1 MTLLVHGNAELR
13 LAMSGLGSNICLVPT
28 MGALHDGH
36 GALIDAA
43 KDFAGKDGCVVVSD
57 FVNPKQFG
65 QEEDF
70 EKYPRNLESD
80 LKIAH
85 SAGAHILWAPSVEDV
100 YPGQWP
106 LDIESD
112 PRFEIMEGRTRPG
125 HFVAVIEVVTR
136 LFDIVQ
142 PNIAVF
148 GEKDFQQLIFISE
161 MAQKRDPQIGILAVP
176 TKRAAD
182 GLALSSRNVY
192 LSSDQRNVAHLI
204 PDALKKAVQLASKG
218 ASQSEIKKTVTE
230 IINASDLIEIDY
242 LEILSNDLTELKTG
256 VVGRILIAV
265 KLGNT
270 RLIDNMPILL
280 QDKNDSN

>member
-1 MTLLVHGNAELR
+1 MTQLVHGNSELR
-13 LAMSGLGSNICLVPT
+13 LAMNGLGSNICLVPT

-36 GALIDAA
+36 ATLIHAG
-43 KDFAGKDGCVVVSD
+43 KEFVGKDGCVVVSD

-65 QEEDF
+65 QNEDF
-70 EKYPRNLESD
+70 EKYPRNIEQD
-80 LKIAH
+80 LKVAR

-106 LDIESD
+106 LDIETD
-112 PRFEIMEGRTRPG
+112 PRFEILEGKSRSG
-125 HFVAVIEVVTR
+125 HFAAVLEVVTR
-136 LFDIVQ
+136 LFNIVQ

-148 GEKDFQQLIFISE
+148 GEKDFQQLVFISE
-161 MAQKRDPQIGILAVP
+161 MAKKREPQIGILAVP
-176 TKRAAD
+176 TKRDFD

-204 PDALKKAVQLASKG
+204 PDALKQGVLLASKG
-218 ASQSEIKKTVTE
+218 ADLQEIKESVKEV
-230 IINASDLIEIDY
+230 ISRSNLIEIEY
-242 LEILSNDLTELKTG
+242 VEILNNELKELIPG
-256 VVGRILIAV
+256 VVGRILIAA

-280 QDKNDSN
+280 KEKS

>member
-1 MTLLVHGNAELR
+1 MTQLVHGNSELR
-13 LAMSGLGSNICLVPT
+13 LAMNGLGSNICLVPT

-36 GALIDAA
+36 ASLITAG
-43 KDFAGKDGCVVVSD
+43 KEFVGKDGCVVVSD

-65 QEEDF
+65 QNEDF
-70 EKYPRNLESD
+70 EKYPRNIDHD
-80 LKIAH
+80 LKVAR

-106 LDIESD
+106 LDIETD
-112 PRFEIMEGRTRPG
+112 PRFEILEGKSRSG
-125 HFVAVIEVVTR
+125 HFAAVLEVVTR
-136 LFDIVQ
+136 LFNIVQ

-148 GEKDFQQLIFISE
+148 GEKDFQQLVFISE
-161 MAQKRDPQIGILAVP
+161 MAQKREPQIGILAVP
-176 TKRAAD
+176 TKRDFD

-204 PDALKKAVQLASKG
+204 PDALKQGVLLASKG
-218 ASQSEIKKTVTE
+218 ASPREVKESVKEVISKS
-230 IINASDLIEIDY
+230 NLIEFEY
-242 LEILSNDLTELKTG
+242 VEILNNELNELLPG
-256 VVGRILIAV
+256 QVGRILIAA

-280 QDKNDSN
+280 KEKS

>member
-1 MTLLVHGNAELR
+1 MTQLVHGNSELR
-13 LAMSGLGSNICLVPT
+13 LAMNGLGSNICLVPT

-36 GALIDAA
+36 AALIAA
-43 KDFAGKDGCVVVSD
+43 GKEFVGKDGCVVVSD

-65 QEEDF
+65 QNEDF
-70 EKYPRNLESD
+70 EKYPRNIEQD
-80 LKIAH
+80 LKVAR

-106 LDIESD
+106 MDIETD
-112 PRFEIMEGRTRPG
+112 PRFEILEGKSRSG
-125 HFVAVIEVVTR
+125 HFAAVLEVVTR
-136 LFDIVQ
+136 LFNIVQ

-148 GEKDFQQLIFISE
+148 GEKDFQQLVFISE
-161 MAQKRDPQIGILAVP
+161 MAKKREPQIGILAVP
-176 TKRAAD
+176 TKRDFD

-204 PDALKKAVQLASKG
+204 PDALKQGVLLASKG
-218 ASQSEIKKTVTE
+218 ANPQEIKESVKEV
-230 IINASDLIEIDY
+230 ISRSNLIEIEY
-242 LEILSNDLTELKTG
+242 VEILSNELNDLIPG
-256 VVGRILIAV
+256 VVGRILIAA

-280 QDKNDSN
+280 KDKS

>member
-1 MTLLVHGNAELR
+1 MTQLVHGNSELR
-13 LAMSGLGSNICLVPT
+13 LAMNGLGSNICLVPT

-36 GALIDAA
+36 ATLIHAG
-43 KDFAGKDGCVVVSD
+43 KEFVGKDGCVVVSD

-65 QEEDF
+65 QNEDF
-70 EKYPRNLESD
+70 EKYPRNIDQD
-80 LKIAH
+80 LKVAR

-106 LDIESD
+106 LDIETD
-112 PRFEIMEGRTRPG
+112 PRFEILEGKSRSG
-125 HFVAVIEVVTR
+125 HFAAVLEVVTR
-136 LFDIVQ
+136 LFNIVQ

-148 GEKDFQQLIFISE
+148 GEKDFQQLVFISE
-161 MAQKRDPQIGILAVP
+161 MAKKREPQIGILAVP
-176 TKRAAD
+176 TKRDFD

-204 PDALKKAVQLASKG
+204 PDALKQGVLLASKG
-218 ASQSEIKKTVTE
+218 ANPQEIKESVKEV
-230 IINASDLIEIDY
+230 ISKSNLIEIEY
-242 LEILSNDLTELKTG
+242 VEILNNELNELIPG
-256 VVGRILIAV
+256 VVGRILIAA

-280 QDKNDSN
+280 KEKS

>member
-1 MTLLVHGNAELR
+1 MTQLVHGNSELR
-13 LAMSGLGSNICLVPT
+13 LAMNGLGSNICLVPT

-36 GALIDAA
+36 AALIAA
-43 KDFAGKDGCVVVSD
+43 GKEFVGKDGCVVVSD

-65 QEEDF
+65 QNEDF
-70 EKYPRNLESD
+70 EKYPRNIEQD
-80 LKIAH
+80 LKVAR

-106 LDIESD
+106 MDIETD
-112 PRFEIMEGRTRPG
+112 PRFEILEGKSRSG
-125 HFVAVIEVVTR
+125 HFAAVLEVVTR
-136 LFDIVQ
+136 LFNIVQ

-148 GEKDFQQLIFISE
+148 GEKDFQQLVFISE
-161 MAQKRDPQIGILAVP
+161 MAKKREPQIGILAVP
-176 TKRAAD
+176 TKRDFD

-204 PDALKKAVQLASKG
+204 PDALKQGVLLASKG
-218 ASQSEIKKTVTE
+218 ANPQEIKESVKEV
-230 IINASDLIEIDY
+230 ISRSNLIEIEY
-242 LEILSNDLTELKTG
+242 VEILNNELKELIPG
-256 VVGRILIAV
+256 VVGRILIAA

-280 QDKNDSN
+280 KEKS

>member
-1 MTLLVHGNAELR
+1 MTQLVHGNSELR
-13 LAMSGLGSNICLVPT
+13 LAMNGLGSNICLVPT

-36 GALIDAA
+36 AALIAA
-43 KDFAGKDGCVVVSD
+43 GKEFVGKDGCVVVSD

-65 QEEDF
+65 QNEDF
-70 EKYPRNLESD
+70 EKYPRNIDQD
-80 LKIAH
+80 LKVAR

-106 LDIESD
+106 MDIESD
-112 PRFEIMEGRTRPG
+112 PRFEILEGKSRSG
-125 HFVAVIEVVTR
+125 HFAAVLEVVTR
-136 LFDIVQ
+136 LLNIVQ

-148 GEKDFQQLIFISE
+148 GEKDFQQLVFISE
-161 MAQKRDPQIGILAVP
+161 MAKKREPQIGILAVS
-176 TKRAAD
+176 TKRDFD

-204 PDALKKAVQLASKG
+204 PDALKQGVLLASKG
-218 ASQSEIKKTVTE
+218 ANLQEIKESVKE
-230 IINASDLIEIDY
+230 IISKSNLIEIEY
-242 LEILSNDLTELKTG
+242 VEILNNELKELIPG
-256 VVGRILIAV
+256 VVGRILIAA

-280 QDKNDSN
+280 KEKS

>member
-1 MTLLVHGNAELR
+1 MTQLVHGNSELR
-13 LAMSGLGSNICLVPT
+13 LAMNGLGSNICLVPT

-36 GALIDAA
+36 AALIAA
-43 KDFAGKDGCVVVSD
+43 GKEFVGKDGCVVVSD

-65 QEEDF
+65 QNEDF
-70 EKYPRNLESD
+70 EKYPRNIEQD
-80 LKIAH
+80 LKVAR

-106 LDIESD
+106 MDIETD
-112 PRFEIMEGRTRPG
+112 PRFEILEGKSRSG
-125 HFVAVIEVVTR
+125 HFAAVLEVVTR
-136 LFDIVQ
+136 LFNIVQ

-148 GEKDFQQLIFISE
+148 GEKDFQQLVFISE
-161 MAQKRDPQIGILAVP
+161 MAKKREPQIGILAVP
-176 TKRAAD
+176 TKRDFD

-204 PDALKKAVQLASKG
+204 PDALKQGVLLASKG
-218 ASQSEIKKTVTE
+218 ANLLEIKESVKE
-230 IINASDLIEIDY
+230 IISKSNLIEIEY
-242 LEILSNDLTELKTG
+242 VEILNNELKELIPG
-256 VVGRILIAV
+256 VVGRILIAA

-280 QDKNDSN
+280 KEKS

>member
-1 MTLLVHGNAELR
+1 MTQLVHGNSELR
-13 LAMSGLGSNICLVPT
+13 LAMNGLGSNICLVPT

-36 GALIDAA
+36 ATLIHAG
-43 KDFAGKDGCVVVSD
+43 KEFVGKDGCVVVSD

-65 QEEDF
+65 QNEDF
-70 EKYPRNLESD
+70 EKYPRNIDQD
-80 LKIAH
+80 LKVAR

-106 LDIESD
+106 LDIETD
-112 PRFEIMEGRTRPG
+112 PRFEILEGKSRSG
-125 HFVAVIEVVTR
+125 HFAAVLEVVTR
-136 LFDIVQ
+136 LFNIVQ

-148 GEKDFQQLIFISE
+148 GEKDFQQLVFISE
-161 MAQKRDPQIGILAVP
+161 MAKKREPQIGILAVP
-176 TKRAAD
+176 TKRDFD

-204 PDALKKAVQLASKG
+204 PDALKQGVLLASKG
-218 ASQSEIKKTVTE
+218 ANLQVIKDSVRE
-230 IINASDLIEIDY
+230 IISKSNLIEIEY
-242 LEILSNDLTELKTG
+242 VEILNNELKELIPG
-256 VVGRILIAV
+256 VVGRILIAA

-280 QDKNDSN
+280 KEKS

>member
-1 MTLLVHGNAELR
+1 MN
-13 LAMSGLGSNICLVPT
+13 GLGSNICLVPT

-36 GALIDAA
+36 ATLIA
-43 KDFAGKDGCVVVSD
+43 AGKEFVGKEGCVVVSD

-65 QEEDF
+65 QNEDF
-70 EKYPRNLESD
+70 EKYPRNIDQD
-80 LKIAH
+80 LKVAR

-106 LDIESD
+106 LDIETD
-112 PRFEIMEGRTRPG
+112 PRFEILEGKSRSG
-125 HFVAVIEVVTR
+125 HFAAVLEVVTR
-136 LFDIVQ
+136 LFNIVQ

-148 GEKDFQQLIFISE
+148 GEKDFQQLVFISE
-161 MAQKRDPQIGILAVP
+161 MAKKREPQIGILAVP
-176 TKRAAD
+176 TKRDFD

-204 PDALKKAVQLASKG
+204 PDALKQGVLLASKG
-218 ASQSEIKKTVTE
+218 ADLQEIKESVKEV
-230 IINASDLIEIDY
+230 ISRSNLIEIEY
-242 LEILSNDLTELKTG
+242 VEILNNELKELIPG
-256 VVGRILIAV
+256 VVGRILIAA

-280 QDKNDSN
+280 KEKS

>member
-1 MTLLVHGNAELR
+1 MTQLVHGNSELR
-13 LAMSGLGSNICLVPT
+13 LAMNGLGSNICLVPT

-36 GALIDAA
+36 AALIAA
-43 KDFAGKDGCVVVSD
+43 GKEFVGKDGCVVVSD

-65 QEEDF
+65 QNEDF
-70 EKYPRNLESD
+70 EKYPRNIEQD
-80 LKIAH
+80 LKVAR

-106 LDIESD
+106 MDIETD
-112 PRFEIMEGRTRPG
+112 PRFEILEGKSRSG
-125 HFVAVIEVVTR
+125 HFAAVLEVVTR
-136 LFDIVQ
+136 LFNIVQ

-148 GEKDFQQLIFISE
+148 GEKDFQQLVFISE
-161 MAQKRDPQIGILAVP
+161 MAKKREPQIGILAVP
-176 TKRAAD
+176 TKRDFD

-204 PDALKKAVQLASKG
+204 PDALKQGVLLASKG
-218 ASQSEIKKTVTE
+218 ADLPEIKESVKEV
-230 IINASDLIEIDY
+230 ISKSNLIEIEY
-242 LEILSNDLTELKTG
+242 VEILNNELKELIPG
-256 VVGRILIAV
+256 VVGRILIAA

-280 QDKNDSN
+280 KDKS

>member
-1 MTLLVHGNAELR
+1 MTQLVHGNSELR
-13 LAMSGLGSNICLVPT
+13 LAMNGLGSNICLVPT

-36 GALIDAA
+36 AALIAA
-43 KDFAGKDGCVVVSD
+43 GKEFVGKDGCVVVSD

-65 QEEDF
+65 QNEDF
-70 EKYPRNLESD
+70 EKYPRNIEQD
-80 LKIAH
+80 LKVAR

-106 LDIESD
+106 MDIETD
-112 PRFEIMEGRTRPG
+112 PRFEILEGKSRSG
-125 HFVAVIEVVTR
+125 HFAAVLEVVTR
-136 LFDIVQ
+136 LFNIVQ

-148 GEKDFQQLIFISE
+148 GEKDFQQLVFISE
-161 MAQKRDPQIGILAVP
+161 MAKKREPQIGILAVP
-176 TKRAAD
+176 TKRDFD

-204 PDALKKAVQLASKG
+204 PDALKQGVLLASKG
-218 ASQSEIKKTVTE
+218 ANPQEIKESVKEV
-230 IINASDLIEIDY
+230 ISRSNLIEIEY
-242 LEILSNDLTELKTG
+242 VEILSNELNDLIPG
-256 VVGRILIAV
+256 VVGRILIAA

-280 QDKNDSN
+280 KEKS

>member
-1 MTLLVHGNAELR
+1 MTQLVHGNSELR
-13 LAMSGLGSNICLVPT
+13 LAMNGLGSNICLVPT

-36 GALIDAA
+36 AALIAA
-43 KDFAGKDGCVVVSD
+43 GKEFVGKDGCVVVSD

-65 QEEDF
+65 QNEDF
-70 EKYPRNLESD
+70 EKYPRNIEQD
-80 LKIAH
+80 LKVAR

-106 LDIESD
+106 MDIETD
-112 PRFEIMEGRTRPG
+112 PRFEILEGKSRSG
-125 HFVAVIEVVTR
+125 HFAAVLEVVTR
-136 LFDIVQ
+136 LFNIVQ

-148 GEKDFQQLIFISE
+148 GEKDFQQLVFISE
-161 MAQKRDPQIGILAVP
+161 MAKKREPQIGILAVP
-176 TKRAAD
+176 TKRDFD

-204 PDALKKAVQLASKG
+204 PDALKQGVLLASKG
-218 ASQSEIKKTVTE
+218 ANPQEIKESVKE
-230 IINASDLIEIDY
+230 IISKSNLIEIEY
-242 LEILSNDLTELKTG
+242 VEILNNELKELIPG
-256 VVGRILIAV
+256 VVGRILIAS

-280 QDKNDSN
+280 KEKS

>member
-1 MTLLVHGNAELR
+1 MTQLVHGNSELR
-13 LAMSGLGSNICLVPT
+13 LAMNGLGSNICLVPT

-36 GALIDAA
+36 ASLITAG
-43 KDFAGKDGCVVVSD
+43 KEFVGKDGCVVVSD

-65 QEEDF
+65 QNEDF
-70 EKYPRNLESD
+70 EKYPRNIDHD
-80 LKIAH
+80 LKVAR

-106 LDIESD
+106 LDIETD
-112 PRFEIMEGRTRPG
+112 PRFEILEGKSRSG
-125 HFVAVIEVVTR
+125 HFAAVLEVVTR
-136 LFDIVQ
+136 LFNIVQ

-148 GEKDFQQLIFISE
+148 GEKDFQQLVFISE
-161 MAQKRDPQIGILAVP
+161 MAQKREPQIGILAVP
-176 TKRAAD
+176 TKRDFD

-204 PDALKKAVQLASKG
+204 PDALKQGVLLASKG
-218 ASQSEIKKTVTE
+218 ASPQEVKESVKEVISKS
-230 IINASDLIEIDY
+230 NLIEFEY
-242 LEILSNDLTELKTG
+242 VEILNNELNELMLG
-256 VVGRILIAV
+256 QVGRILIAA

-280 QDKNDSN
+280 KEKS

>member
-1 MTLLVHGNAELR
+1 MTQLVHGNSELR
-13 LAMSGLGSNICLVPT
+13 LAMNGLGSNICLVPT

-36 GALIDAA
+36 AALIAA
-43 KDFAGKDGCVVVSD
+43 GKEFVGKDGCVVVSD

-65 QEEDF
+65 QNEDF
-70 EKYPRNLESD
+70 EKYPRNIEQD
-80 LKIAH
+80 LKVAR

-106 LDIESD
+106 MDIETD
-112 PRFEIMEGRTRPG
+112 PRFEILEGKSRSG
-125 HFVAVIEVVTR
+125 HFAAVLEVVTR
-136 LFDIVQ
+136 LFNIVQ

-148 GEKDFQQLIFISE
+148 GEKDFQQLVFISE
-161 MAQKRDPQIGILAVP
+161 MAKKREPQIGILAVP
-176 TKRAAD
+176 TKRDFD

-204 PDALKKAVQLASKG
+204 PDALKQGVLLASKG
-218 ASQSEIKKTVTE
+218 ADPQEIKESVKE
-230 IINASDLIEIDY
+230 IISKSNLIEIEY
-242 LEILSNDLTELKTG
+242 VEILNNELKELIPG
-256 VVGRILIAV
+256 VVGRILIAA

-280 QDKNDSN
+280 KEKS

>member
-1 MTLLVHGNAELR
+1 MTQLVHGNSELR
-13 LAMSGLGSNICLVPT
+13 LAMNGLGSNICLVPT

-36 GALIDAA
+36 ATLIHAG
-43 KDFAGKDGCVVVSD
+43 KEFVGKDGCVVVSD

-65 QEEDF
+65 QNEDF
-70 EKYPRNLESD
+70 EKYPRNIDQD
-80 LKIAH
+80 LKVAR
-85 SAGAHILWAPSVEDV
+85 SAGAHILWAPSVEGV

-112 PRFEIMEGRTRPG
+112 PRFEILEGKSRSG
-125 HFVAVIEVVTR
+125 HFAAVLEVVTR
-136 LFDIVQ
+136 LFNIVQ

-148 GEKDFQQLIFISE
+148 GEKDFQQLVFISE
-161 MAQKRDPQIGILAVP
+161 MAKKREPQIGILAVP
-176 TKRAAD
+176 TKRDFD

-204 PDALKKAVQLASKG
+204 PDALKQGVLLASKG
-218 ASQSEIKKTVTE
+218 ADLQEIKESVKEV
-230 IINASDLIEIDY
+230 ISRSNLIEIEY
-242 LEILSNDLTELKTG
+242 VEILNNELKELIPG
-256 VVGRILIAV
+256 VVGRILIAA

-280 QDKNDSN
+280 KEKS

>member
-1 MTLLVHGNAELR
+1 MTQLVHGNSELR
-13 LAMSGLGSNICLVPT
+13 LAMNGLGSNICLVPT

-36 GALIDAA
+36 AALIAA
-43 KDFAGKDGCVVVSD
+43 GKEFVGKDGCVVVSD

-65 QEEDF
+65 QNEDF
-70 EKYPRNLESD
+70 EKYPRNIEQD
-80 LKIAH
+80 LKVAR

-106 LDIESD
+106 MDIETD
-112 PRFEIMEGRTRPG
+112 PRFEILEGKSRSG
-125 HFVAVIEVVTR
+125 HFAAVLEVVTR
-136 LFDIVQ
+136 LFNIVQ

-148 GEKDFQQLIFISE
+148 GEKDFQQLVFISE
-161 MAQKRDPQIGILAVP
+161 MAKKREPQIGILAVP
-176 TKRAAD
+176 TKRDFD

-204 PDALKKAVQLASKG
+204 PDALKQGVLLASKG
-218 ASQSEIKKTVTE
+218 ANPQEIKDSVKEV
-230 IINASDLIEIDY
+230 ISKSNLIEIEY
-242 LEILSNDLTELKTG
+242 VEILNNELNELIPG
-256 VVGRILIAV
+256 VVGRILIAA

-280 QDKNDSN
+280 KEKS

>member
-1 MTLLVHGNAELR
+1 MTQLVHGNSELR
-13 LAMSGLGSNICLVPT
+13 LAMNGLGSNICLVPT

-36 GALIDAA
+36 AALIAA
-43 KDFAGKDGCVVVSD
+43 GKEFVGKDGCVVVSD

-65 QEEDF
+65 QNEDF
-70 EKYPRNLESD
+70 EKYPRNIDQD
-80 LKIAH
+80 LKVAR

-106 LDIESD
+106 MDIETD
-112 PRFEIMEGRTRPG
+112 PRFEVLEGKSRSG
-125 HFVAVIEVVTR
+125 HFAAVLEVVTR
-136 LFDIVQ
+136 LFNIVQ

-148 GEKDFQQLIFISE
+148 GEKDFQQLVFISE
-161 MAQKRDPQIGILAVP
+161 MAKKREPQIGILAVP
-176 TKRAAD
+176 TKRDFD

-204 PDALKKAVQLASKG
+204 PDALKQGVLLASKG
-218 ASQSEIKKTVTE
+218 ANPQEIKESVKEV
-230 IINASDLIEIDY
+230 ISKSNLIEIEY
-242 LEILSNDLTELKTG
+242 VEILNNELNELIPG
-256 VVGRILIAV
+256 VVGRILIAA

-280 QDKNDSN
+280 KEKS

>member
-1 MTLLVHGNAELR
+1 MTQLVHGNSELR
-13 LAMSGLGSNICLVPT
+13 LALNGLGSNICLVPT

-36 GALIDAA
+36 ATLIHAG
-43 KDFAGKDGCVVVSD
+43 KEFVGKDGCVVVSD

-65 QEEDF
+65 QNEDF
-70 EKYPRNLESD
+70 EKYPRNIDQD
-80 LKIAH
+80 LKVAR

-106 LDIESD
+106 MDIETD
-112 PRFEIMEGRTRPG
+112 PRFEILEGKSRSG
-125 HFVAVIEVVTR
+125 HFAAVLEVVTR
-136 LFDIVQ
+136 LFNIVQ

-148 GEKDFQQLIFISE
+148 GEKDFQQLVFISE
-161 MAQKRDPQIGILAVP
+161 MAKKREPQIGILAVP
-176 TKRAAD
+176 TKRDFD

-204 PDALKKAVQLASKG
+204 PDALKQGVLLASKG
-218 ASQSEIKKTVTE
+218 ADLQEIKESVKEV
-230 IINASDLIEIDY
+230 ISRSNLIEIEY
-242 LEILSNDLTELKTG
+242 VEILNNELKELIPG
-256 VVGRILIAV
+256 VVGRILIAA

-280 QDKNDSN
+280 KEKS

>member
-1 MTLLVHGNAELR
+1 MTQLVHGNSELR
-13 LAMSGLGSNICLVPT
+13 LAMNGLGSNICLVPT

-36 GALIDAA
+36 AALIAA
-43 KDFAGKDGCVVVSD
+43 GKEFVGKDGCVVVSD

-65 QEEDF
+65 QNEDF
-70 EKYPRNLESD
+70 EKYPRNIEQD
-80 LKIAH
+80 LKVAR

-106 LDIESD
+106 MDIETD
-112 PRFEIMEGRTRPG
+112 PRFEILEGKSRSG
-125 HFVAVIEVVTR
+125 HFAAVLEVVTR
-136 LFDIVQ
+136 LFNIVQ

-148 GEKDFQQLIFISE
+148 GEKDFQQLVFISE
-161 MAQKRDPQIGILAVP
+161 MAKKREPQIGILAVP
-176 TKRAAD
+176 TKRDFD

-204 PDALKKAVQLASKG
+204 PDALKHGVLLASKG
-218 ASQSEIKKTVTE
+218 ADLPEIKESVKE
-230 IINASDLIEIDY
+230 IISKSNLIEIEY
-242 LEILSNDLTELKTG
+242 VEILNNELKELIPG
-256 VVGRILIAV
+256 VVGRILIAA

-280 QDKNDSN
+280 KVKS

>member
-1 MTLLVHGNAELR
+1 MTQLVHGNSELR
-13 LAMSGLGSNICLVPT
+13 LAMNGLGSNICLVPT

-36 GALIDAA
+36 AALIAA
-43 KDFAGKDGCVVVSD
+43 GKEFVGKDGCVVVSD

-65 QEEDF
+65 QNEDF
-70 EKYPRNLESD
+70 EKYPRNIDQD
-80 LKIAH
+80 LKVAR

-106 LDIESD
+106 MDIETD
-112 PRFEIMEGRTRPG
+112 PRFEILEGKSRSG
-125 HFVAVIEVVTR
+125 HFAAVLEVVTR
-136 LFDIVQ
+136 LFNIVQ

-148 GEKDFQQLIFISE
+148 GEKDFQQLVFISE
-161 MAQKRDPQIGILAVP
+161 MAKKREPQIGILAVP
-176 TKRAAD
+176 TKRDFD

-204 PDALKKAVQLASKG
+204 PDALKQGVLLASKG
-218 ASQSEIKKTVTE
+218 ANPQEIKESVKEV
-230 IINASDLIEIDY
+230 ISKSNLIEIEY
-242 LEILSNDLTELKTG
+242 VEILNNELKELIPG
-256 VVGRILIAV
+256 VVGRILIAA

-280 QDKNDSN
+280 KEKS

>member
-1 MTLLVHGNAELR
+1 MTQLVHGNSELR
-13 LAMSGLGSNICLVPT
+13 LAMNGLGSNICLVPT

-36 GALIDAA
+36 ATLIHAG
-43 KDFAGKDGCVVVSD
+43 KEFVGKDGCVVVSD

-65 QEEDF
+65 QNEDF
-70 EKYPRNLESD
+70 EKYPRNIDHD
-80 LKIAH
+80 LKVAR

-106 LDIESD
+106 LDIETD
-112 PRFEIMEGRTRPG
+112 PRFEILEGKSRSG
-125 HFVAVIEVVTR
+125 HFAAVLEVVTR
-136 LFDIVQ
+136 LFNIVQ

-148 GEKDFQQLIFISE
+148 GEKDFQQLVFISE
-161 MAQKRDPQIGILAVP
+161 MAKKREPQIGILAVP
-176 TKRAAD
+176 TKRDFD

-204 PDALKKAVQLASKG
+204 PDALKQGVLLASKG
-218 ASQSEIKKTVTE
+218 ANPQEIKESVKEV
-230 IINASDLIEIDY
+230 ISRSNLIEIEY
-242 LEILSNDLTELKTG
+242 VEILNNELKELIPG
-256 VVGRILIAV
+256 VVGRILIAA

-280 QDKNDSN
+280 KEKS